1 MLSFSNFRQ
10 KNLMIIESHI
20 FTVNCSEA
28 WIILS
33 IIANK
38 MKSRNPDVV
47 IKTMNEIL
55 QADVVSFLYT

>member
-1 MLSFSNFRQ
+1 
-10 KNLMIIESHI
+10 MIIESHI

-55 QADVVSFLYT
+55 QADVVSCV